1 MPPGSRWCSPG
12 CATSATDPAP
22 LTYRPQS
29 REAPMRTALALL
41 FVLLGVGTAAAQQ
54 PSAQQSSAIRSAC
67 RNDYQTYC
75 SSVPT
80 GGQASLACL
89 QQNAASLSPACQ
101 QAVGAVGGSAVGGP
115 AAGGTAAAPPAASAP
130 PAAPPPAA
138 AKPPPAGHPTLAQM
152 CAADHRAFCGRFAPG
167 TLRAAACLHDNMSRL
182 SPGCRQ
188 A

>member
-1 MPPGSRWCSPG
+1 
-12 CATSATDPAP
+12 
-22 LTYRPQS
+22 
-29 REAPMRTALALL
+29 MRTVLALL

-54 PSAQQSSAIRSAC
+54 PSAQQSSAIRSTC

-167 TLRAAACLHDNMSRL
+167 TLRAAACLRDNMSRL

-188 A
+188 ALAMARERVQSGR